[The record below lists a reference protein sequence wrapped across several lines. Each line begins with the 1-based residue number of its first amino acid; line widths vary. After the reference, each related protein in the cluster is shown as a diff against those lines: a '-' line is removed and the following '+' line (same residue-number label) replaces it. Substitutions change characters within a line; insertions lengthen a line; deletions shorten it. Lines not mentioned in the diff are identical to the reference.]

1 MTLVYDASTEPE
13 KNARAQYHSYGDIRP
28 SPVAGQTC
36 LGEVSDP
43 LPLEHNRILRSAR
56 NRTSNGIRG
65 IRNKQTYVYSEC
77 YSKWGTYLATGESI
91 FFYIMQTHTRV
102 RTTGE
107 GRSKIAPTIFVRLL
121 CHLAHPPLA

>member
-77 YSKWGTYLATGESI
+77 YSEPHLGHEMFLRNEQKY
-91 FFYIMQTHTRV
+91 FFIYH
-102 RTTGE
+102 G
-107 GRSKIAPTIFVRLL
+107 PT
-121 CHLAHPPLA
+121 